1 MRTRSDAL
9 VFFPYEKEEDP
20 EELYEER
27 LFEFKQFFLSRPPSI
42 RAFSGRIKKMNQMH
56 EAYVFITNS
65 EPEVHELALHIEYDN
80 PLEVKPSFL
89 RFLELENRLK
99 WLLSNALSAV
109 TVREVVHQLVENRKA
124 FARLWPKTSEEE
136 TQHLKWTD
144 PMELLTQIDEFNQQG
159 FRYFSEIPQLSEA
172 NVLRQEGNRLSLWM
186 KLEEEWQNDSI
197 N

>member
-1 MRTRSDAL
+1 MTKSDAL
-9 VFFPYEKEEDP
+9 VYFPYNEEDDL

-56 EAYVFITNS
+56 EAYVLIAQK
-65 EPEVHELALHIEYDN
+65 EPETYDLDKERGYDR

-89 RFLELENRLK
+89 RFLEIENKLK
-99 WLLSNALSAV
+99 WLLSNAISAV
-109 TVREVVHQLVENRKA
+109 TVTKVLNRLVENRIA
-124 FARLWPKTSEEE
+124 FAGLWPKTSEGDVES
-136 TQHLKWTD
+136 HKWLD
-144 PMELLTQIDEFNQQG
+144 PMEMLALIDQFNEQG
-159 FRYFSEIPQLSEA
+159 FRYFSEIPQLSET

-186 KLEEEWQNDSI
+186 KLEQKWQNDSK